1 MTTVLL
7 ARILDASIDHNDVI
21 HCVQG
26 PHQCTEENLDLARL
40 CRGQNKPRTETL
52 CICQHFR
59 YSAVKRNYNLMQ

>member
-21 HCVQG
+21 RCAQG
-26 PHQCTEENLDLARL
+26 PHHCAEEMLKLARL
-40 CRGQNKPRTETL
+40 FREENKPRTGTL

-59 YSAVKRNYNLMQ
+59 DSAVKHNYNLRR